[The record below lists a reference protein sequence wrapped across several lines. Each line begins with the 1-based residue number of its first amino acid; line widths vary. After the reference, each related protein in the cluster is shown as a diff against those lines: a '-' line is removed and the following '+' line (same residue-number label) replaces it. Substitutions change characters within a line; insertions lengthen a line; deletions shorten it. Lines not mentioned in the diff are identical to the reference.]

1 MSGANQELIF
11 AVFGR
16 KLRIQPFVTTHFMK
30 RTYAA
35 LGILLSATF
44 VSSISA
50 DVFTI
55 GTFTF
60 NEANAVRTAEIVEG
74 PVNLRDYR
82 NDEFTKR
89 SQLDIILNE
98 KKQGSDKI
106 YKYFDRSKCVG
117 QLLSRGDQKGIAR
130 YITFPEKATAP
141 PTPNVDSSTLEFT
154 WGSSDLRDISGFDG
168 GPDLFN
174 KLHTQLTGSA
184 REKLLSS
191 PSAVP
196 ARPGEGQGSSG
207 RSLGGPAR
215 AQYLVGWAL
224 ENKDGPDFVVYE
236 SGSYE
241 PFSVYVRRSG
251 TDEFTQPRYQFASY
265 FDPVHNVNAVAFDLD
280 DFGIGKGEMI
290 DAIRIRNVFNSYSR
304 HGSDRVDD
312 ESGQGNVVY
321 PGDPGYGN
329 SHMLLNER
337 GGREFKIEQL
347 DADII
352 YIVGL
357 HDIVPL
363 DKSGRA
369 GAQPASAAEGDSSN

>member
-1 MSGANQELIF
+1 
-11 AVFGR
+11 
-16 KLRIQPFVTTHFMK
+16 MK
-30 RTYAA
+30 RIYPA
-35 LGILLSATF
+35 LGILLLATLA
-44 VSSISA
+44 SSIHA

-89 SQLDIILNE
+89 SNLDIILDDRD
-98 KKQGSDKI
+98 KQRGTDKI
-106 YKYFDRSKCVG
+106 YKFFDRSKCVG
-117 QLLSRGDQKGIAR
+117 QLLGRGDNKGIAR
-130 YITFPEKATAP
+130 YITFPEKSTAP
-141 PTPNVDSSTLEFT
+141 PTPNVDSTTIELT

-168 GPDLFN
+168 GPDLFRR
-174 KLHTQLTGSA
+174 LHSELGGEMREELLTKPNTVA
-184 REKLLSS
+184 N
-191 PSAVP
+191 
-196 ARPGEGQGSSG
+196 RPGEAAVSNA
-207 RSLGGPAR
+207 RSLGSNAR

-236 SGSYE
+236 SGSFE
-241 PFSVYVRRSG
+241 PFSVYVRKSG
-251 TDEFTQPRYQFASY
+251 TEQFTQPRYQFATY

-280 DFGIGKGEMI
+280 DFGLAKGEMI

-312 ESGQGNVVY
+312 ESGQGNVIY
-321 PGDPGYGN
+321 PGDPGYAN
-329 SHMLLNER
+329 SHPLLKER

-352 YIVGL
+352 YVVGL

-363 DKSGRA
+363 DKSGNSRSLPK
-369 GAQPASAAEGDSSN
+369 GATGGDASN